1 MAEQKPQE
9 HRGKSQTSGASSIVR
24 VAGRDVDGS
33 LNIERALS
41 NVKGVGMN
49 MSHALALVIESKLN
63 IPKTTE
69 IGSLSETQIAE
80 VEGVIKDPVSAG
92 IPSYMINRN
101 KDMETGKD
109 MHVVGNDLIFNTRQ
123 DISRDVANKTWRGY
137 RHQYGQKVR
146 GQATRSTGRTGIT
159 VGVTKKSIVAAGK
172 AAKGGPAGKDAK
184 PAEKGKK

>member
-1 MAEQKPQE
+1 MVEQKPQE
-9 HRGKSQTSGASSIVR
+9 HRGKSQTSGAASIVR
-24 VAGRDVDGS
+24 VAGKDVDGS
-33 LNIERALS
+33 LNMERALS

-49 MSHALALVIESKLN
+49 MAHALALVIESKLN

-69 IGSLSETQIAE
+69 ISALSESQIAD
-80 VEGVIKDPVSAG
+80 VESVIKDPVSAG
-92 IPSYMINRN
+92 IPTYLINRN

-123 DISRDVANKTWRGY
+123 DISRDIANKTWRGY

-159 VGVTKKSIVAAGK
+159 VGVTKKSIQAAGK
-172 AAKGGPAGKDAK
+172 AAKGGAPAGKGA